1 MQSHHNMKLSLIF
14 AFLFLSMNFCS
25 AKTDQKTAPKD
36 SVAKT
41 ETTVKIEK
49 EEIDVSVKDTT
60 DQFTKAMDDFHSILA
75 PVWHEAYPNKDFKT
89 IREKAP
95 LFSNKLFVLFRA
107 PLPTNL
113 EKEKLD
119 SLMSKKQNLSFYVSQ
134 LGQAAADTVDSIL
147 GLALEQM
154 HKAYEELDKVFAVE
168 IKELD
173 SFHETLYF
181 LWHDALPN
189 KNYDAIKQT
198 VPVLKT
204 DVDTLMKVPLPYGC
218 QQKKEEYDK
227 KKTALKNAVYQL
239 STICQKGTNQKI
251 DEALTLVHEKFM
263 ELNMFL
269 R

>member
-1 MQSHHNMKLSLIF
+1 MQSHHNLKLSLIF
-14 AFLFLSMNFCS
+14 VFLFLGINFCS

-41 ETTVKIEK
+41 ETSVKAKAEK
-49 EEIDVSVKDTT
+49 SDTLAKDTT
-60 DQFTKAMDDFHSILA
+60 DQFTNAMDDFHSILA
-75 PVWHEAYPNKDFKT
+75 PLWHEAYPQKDFKT

-95 LFSNKLFVLFRA
+95 LFSNKLFVLLRA

-113 EKEKLD
+113 EREKLD
-119 SLMSKKQNLSFYVSQ
+119 SLMSKRQNLSFYVSHF
-134 LGQAAADTVDSIL
+134 GQVAADAEDSIL
-147 GLALEQM
+147 ALALEQM
-154 HKAYEELDKVFAVE
+154 HEAYEELDKVFAIE

-218 QQKKEEYDK
+218 QKKKEEYDK
-227 KKTALKNAVYQL
+227 KKTALKDAVYQL
-239 STICQKGTNQKI
+239 NTICQMGTNQKI